1 MAQIRMAQYGTKHG
15 HAGGKFMAMQS
26 NAEVEVAG
34 VFEPDAERRRQVEA
48 DGLFQGAHFFAD
60 KGELLQDD
68 SIVAIASEGGNAE
81 SLDQTEEI
89 VAAGKHVWYDKPA
102 GDDWAQWQRVV
113 ERAQEQDLLI
123 QMGYMFRYHDGF
135 QHIARW
141 ARSGMLG
148 DIFAVRAH
156 MSTSVGPE
164 SVQFIGRNHRG
175 GIFYDLSGHMLDQV
189 VWLLGRPD
197 KVTSFLRNDTGLV
210 PEFADNNLGVFEY
223 ENALAF
229 VDIAAME
236 TPPTARRF
244 EVYGTRGSAI
254 MQPLDEAEQVRL
266 NVPPLTT
273 ERRQELSR
281 VVRRYGE
288 DAKVTIRQHRRDAN
302 ELLAAGK
309 KDGDIPEDDAHRG
322 QQKVQE
328 STDTFVARIDEI
340 IEEKEREIMED

>member
-15 HAGGKFMAMQS
+15 HGGGKLMAMQS

-34 VFEPDAERRRQVEA
+34 VFEPDAQRRRQAQA
-48 DGLFQGAHFFAD
+48 DGPFQGAHFFAD

-113 ERAQEQDLLI
+113 ARAQEQELLI

-135 QHIARW
+135 QQIARW

-156 MSTSVGPE
+156 MSTSVGAE
-164 SVQFIGRNHRG
+164 SVQFISRNHRG

-189 VWLLGRPD
+189 VWLLGRPG
-197 KVTSFLRNDTGLV
+197 KVSSFLRSDSGLG
-210 PEFADNNLGVFEY
+210 PEAMDNNLGVFEY
-223 ENALAF
+223 DNAMAF

-236 TPPTARRF
+236 TAPTARRF
-244 EVYGTRGSAI
+244 EVYGNRGSAI
-254 MQPLDEAEQVRL
+254 MEPLEPATRIRLCLKEAQEGYAAGEQF
-266 NVPPLTT
+266 VPLRVQT
-273 ERRQELSR
+273 RQQLYEEEL
-281 VVRRYGE
+281 V
-288 DAKVTIRQHRRDAN
+288 AFLATIRGEQAPDRSVDH
-302 ELLAAGK
+302 ELA
-309 KDGDIPEDDAHRG
+309 
-322 QQKVQE
+322 VQE
-328 STDTFVARIDEI
+328 TVLRGTGVLRD
-340 IEEKEREIMED
+340 

>member
-15 HAGGKFMAMQS
+15 HAGGKLMAMQS

-34 VFEPDAERRRQVEA
+34 VFEPDAERRRQAEA
-48 DGLFQGAHFFAD
+48 DGPFRGAHFFAD

-68 SIVAIASEGGNAE
+68 SIVAIASEGGNGE

-102 GDDWAQWQRVV
+102 GDDWAQWQRIVA
-113 ERAQEQDLLI
+113 RAQEQDLLI

-189 VWLLGRPD
+189 VWLLGRPG
-197 KVTSFLRNDTGLV
+197 KVTSFLRSDSGLG
-210 PEFADNNLGVFEY
+210 PEAMDNNLGVFEY
-223 ENALAF
+223 DNAMAF

-236 TPPTARRF
+236 APPTARRF
-244 EVYGTRGSAI
+244 EVYGNRGSAI
-254 MQPLDEAEQVRL
+254 MEPLEPATQIRLCLEEAQEGYAAGEQFVSLR
-266 NVPPLTT
+266 VQT
-273 ERRQELSR
+273 RQQLYEEEL
-281 VVRRYGE
+281 G
-288 DAKVTIRQHRRDAN
+288 AFLATIRGEQAPDRSVDH
-302 ELLAAGK
+302 ELA
-309 KDGDIPEDDAHRG
+309 
-322 QQKVQE
+322 VQE
-328 STDTFVARIDEI
+328 TVLRGTGVLSA
-340 IEEKEREIMED
+340 

>member
-164 SVQFIGRNHRG
+164 SVQFISRNHRG

-189 VWLLGRPD
+189 VWLLGRPG
-197 KVTSFLRNDTGLV
+197 KVTSFLRSDSGLG
-210 PEFADNNLGVFEY
+210 PEAMDNNLGVFEY
-223 ENALAF
+223 DNAMAF

-236 TPPTARRF
+236 APPTARRF
-244 EVYGTRGSAI
+244 EVYGNRGSAI
-254 MQPLDEAEQVRL
+254 MEPLEPATQIRLCLEEAQEGYAAGEQFVSLR
-266 NVPPLTT
+266 VQT
-273 ERRQELSR
+273 RQQLYEEEL
-281 VVRRYGE
+281 V
-288 DAKVTIRQHRRDAN
+288 AFLATIRGEQAPDRSVDH
-302 ELLAAGK
+302 ELA
-309 KDGDIPEDDAHRG
+309 
-322 QQKVQE
+322 VQE
-328 STDTFVARIDEI
+328 TVLRGTGVLRD
-340 IEEKEREIMED
+340 

>member
-26 NAEVEVAG
+26 NAEVEVVG

-48 DGLFQGAHFFAD
+48 EGPFQGAHFFAD

-68 SIVAIASEGGNAE
+68 GIVAIASEGGNAE

-113 ERAQEQDLLI
+113 ARAQEQELLI

-135 QHIARW
+135 QQIARW

-156 MSTSVGPE
+156 MSTSVGAE
-164 SVQFIGRNHRG
+164 SVQFISRNHRG

-189 VWLLGRPD
+189 VWLLGRPG
-197 KVTSFLRNDTGLV
+197 KVSSFLRSDSGLG
-210 PEFADNNLGVFEY
+210 PEAMDNNLGVFEY
-223 ENALAF
+223 DNAMAF

-236 TPPTARRF
+236 TAPTARRF
-244 EVYGTRGSAI
+244 EVYGNRGSAI
-254 MQPLDEAEQVRL
+254 MEPLEPATRIRLCLKEAQEGYAAGEQF
-266 NVPPLTT
+266 VPLRVQT
-273 ERRQELSR
+273 RQQLYEEEL
-281 VVRRYGE
+281 V
-288 DAKVTIRQHRRDAN
+288 AFLATIRGEQAPDRSVDH
-302 ELLAAGK
+302 ELA
-309 KDGDIPEDDAHRG
+309 
-322 QQKVQE
+322 VQE
-328 STDTFVARIDEI
+328 TVLRGTGVLRD
-340 IEEKEREIMED
+340 